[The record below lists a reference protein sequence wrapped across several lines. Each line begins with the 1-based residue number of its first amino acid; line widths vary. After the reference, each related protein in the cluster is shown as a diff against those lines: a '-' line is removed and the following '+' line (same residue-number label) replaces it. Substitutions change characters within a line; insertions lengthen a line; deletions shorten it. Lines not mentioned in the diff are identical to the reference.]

1 MLLLMLF
8 YGKIKAFFDV
18 IFFYFFCFFFY
29 HANIKK
35 MLFINFF
42 FLFDFEQVVY
52 ILTGVF
58 TINYFSYK
66 LN

>member
-1 MLLLMLF
+1 MM
-8 YGKIKAFFDV
+8 
-18 IFFYFFCFFFY
+18 
-29 HANIKK
+29 
-35 MLFINFF
+35 FINFF

-58 TINYFSYK
+58 TINYFSNK